1 VEESPDRTTRTL
13 FKKKKLKKLKK
24 TTDPYLP
31 PPLLHRWVMLSTVM
45 ILAYGIGIFMLMY
58 TPVIRHI
65 ARRDIETRRLSVNSG
80 DEKITNHPPPPEIVK

>member
-1 VEESPDRTTRTL
+1 
-13 FKKKKLKKLKK
+13 
-24 TTDPYLP
+24 
-31 PPLLHRWVMLSTVM
+31 MLSPVM